1 MIQVFQWGR
10 NALGGLKLDS
20 PGLCAAL
27 PPFLEKGPFFI
38 FLQASSSVY
47 RERDRDRER
56 GEDRER
62 WKALCCKSRLQVVVT
77 AVLKAQHEGRVWLAL

>member
-27 PPFLEKGPFFI
+27 PPFLKKGPFFI

-47 RERDRDRER
+47 RERDREGERE
-56 GEDRER
+56 EDRER
-62 WKALCCKSRLQVVVT
+62 WKALCCKSRLQNE
-77 AVLKAQHEGRVWLAL
+77 LIHFCHN